1 MIFTLNILR
10 DKIHRTRTI
19 QGNTSHHIFQILG
32 AQFLHEALHPGTFQL
47 EHTFRSTGADG
58 SQYFRIVIVNGIHIY
73 VSAGG
78 ILNKFYRIM
87 DHSQCTQPQEIH
99 FQQSQFFQCRH
110 GKLGD
115 DGTVGASGQRHEFIR
130 RLLTD
135 DHARRMHGGMSGQ
148 SFQTLT
154 HIDQMM
160 HLLILLIK
168 LSEFRVHFQRFTQGD
183 VQFIGHHLGNGIHER
198 IGQIH
203 NTSHITDDTLGC
215 QGTERNDLHHLV
227 VAVFSAH
234 IIDDFLSPFEAEVH
248 INIGHGHT
256 FRIQETFKQQIIM
269 NGINVGDLQTIC
281 HDTSRSGT
289 SSRSHRNPVLFRI
302 VDEIPYDQEIVHISH
317 SADDTQ
323 LVIQTFPQGLS
334 GLPGRLVTVTVT
346 LCQSVITKL
355 VQIAPGI
362 ITFRHIV
369 FRQLR
374 HAKLYLH
381 ITTVCNPLGILHGLP
396 CIGEQSLHFLFA
408 LDVILTA
415 LITHAI
421 LVRQLFA
428 GLQTQQNIVGN
439 RILSIGV
446 MHIVGGYQ
454 RNVQFSA
461 HLEQFH
467 VHCPLFRDSMILQF
481 QKIIA
486 LAEAGLVFASRFSRF
501 VLHSLQ
507 NKPGHFTCKAGR
519 QCDNSLVEL
528 LQHFHVHTGFIII
541 SFRKATADDFHQIR
555 ITGIIL
561 CQQHQMMIAIL
572 SAGQFFVKTGIRR
585 HIHLA
590 AQDWLDA
597 GFPCGTVKIDYTVH
611 DTMVGNCRTVH
622 SQLFDSGH
630 ILFDLIGSIQQRIF
644 CMNMKMCKCHFAI
657 PFLVQFFCSSDA
669 FLVDRSHLFSMITG
683 GQHCRK
689 MQCLQRLFLC
699 RCRV

>member
-10 DKIHRTRTI
+10 DKIHGTRTI

-32 AQFLHEALHPGTFQL
+32 TQFLHEALHPGTFQL
-47 EHTFRSTGADG
+47 EHTFRSAGADG

-148 SFQTLT
+148 SFQALT

-168 LSEFRVHFQRFTQGD
+168 LSEFRVHFQRFAQGD
-183 VQFIGHHLGNGIHER
+183 VQFVGHHLGNGIHER

-269 NGINVGDLQTIC
+269 NGINVGDLQAIC

-289 SSRSHRNPVLFRI
+289 SSRSHRNPVFFRI

-362 ITFRHIV
+362 VPLRHIV

-467 VHCPLFRDSMILQF
+467 VHRTLLRDTVILQF

-486 LAEAGLVFASRFSRF
+486 LAKAGLVFASRFSRF

-555 ITGIIL
+555 IAGIVL
-561 CQQHQMMIAIL
+561 RQQHQMMITFF
-572 SAGQFFVKTGIRR
+572 STGQFLVKTGIRC
-585 HIHLA
+585 HIHLT
-590 AQDWLDA
+590 AQDRLDPRFS
-597 GFPCGTVKIDYTVH
+597 GCPVKIDHAVH
-611 DTMVGNCRTVH
+611 NAMVGDCRAVH
-622 SQLFDSGH
+622 TQLLDPGYV
-630 ILFDLIGSIQQRIF
+630 LLDLVG
-644 CMNMKMCKCHFAI
+644 A
-657 PFLVQFFCSSDA
+657 V
-669 FLVDRSHLFSMITG
+669 
-683 GQHCRK
+683 
-689 MQCLQRLFLC
+689 
-699 RCRV
+699 